1 MDGYRAMVIN
11 VAMTGAVPKKRDNPN
26 VPLTP
31 EEIAADA
38 IACAEAGAS
47 VVHLHVRDED
57 GNPVHRRRPVWTR
70 HGADPRQGPG
80 ARRVRHHK
88 QPRRS
93 RSSESHDRPRSRPRL
108 RPDLGSLTLGSFNF
122 PKVISANPPDQIVA
136 LLEHMGEQGIRPELE
151 VFELGMVNTLHSLR
165 DRGLIP
171 DPPIVNI
178 LLGSSGSA
186 PAFVGDLGH
195 IVERLPSNAEWAA
208 AGIGIFQRPITLAAA
223 AMDGNVRT
231 GLEDNP
237 RGHGEGEWSN
247 VDAVSFCVA
256 AAAIAGR
263 AVATP
268 EETRA
273 ARTVVTPDGHGPPIL
288 ILGATSFSAEVADVV
303 SSAGRRLP
311 ASSKTTIARVSVTST
326 VCPCVGSTTSPTS
339 STITRS
345 CAHWVRPTEC
355 G

>member
-1 MDGYRAMVIN
+1 MNESRRRPWAPPPMDGYRPMVIN
-11 VAMTGAVPKKRDNPN
+11 VAMTGAVPGKRDNPN

-57 GNPVHRRRPVWTR
+57 GSPVHRRDLYERAMGPIRDKVPELIVCVTTSSR
-70 HGADPRQGPG
+70 VDPDPRHRMIGLDLDP
-80 ARRVRHHK
+80 
-88 QPRRS
+88 
-93 RSSESHDRPRSRPRL
+93 EL

-151 VFELGMVNTLHSLR
+151 VFELGMVNTLHVLR

-186 PAFVGDLGH
+186 PAFIGDLGH

-237 RGHGEGEWSN
+237 RGHGEGEWGN

-273 ARTVVTPDGHGPPIL
+273 RFGL
-288 ILGATSFSAEVADVV
+288 S
-303 SSAGRRLP
+303 
-311 ASSKTTIARVSVTST
+311 
-326 VCPCVGSTTSPTS
+326 
-339 STITRS
+339 
-345 CAHWVRPTEC
+345 
-355 G
+355 